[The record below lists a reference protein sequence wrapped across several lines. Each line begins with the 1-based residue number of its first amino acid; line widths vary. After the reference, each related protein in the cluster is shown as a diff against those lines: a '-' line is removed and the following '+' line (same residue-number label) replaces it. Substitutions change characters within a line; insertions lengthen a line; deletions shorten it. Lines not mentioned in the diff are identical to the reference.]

1 MLANL
6 LKQHEEMLA
15 NFQKAAGM
23 QPVGNARH
31 VFKNLWKC
39 SPFFKNRKMLAYF
52 TPPRGAPTR
61 PTPTHYKSIPRRLT
75 EP

>member
-1 MLANL
+1 MLANM

-15 NFQKAAGM
+15 NFQKAAGT

-39 SPFFKNRKMLAYF
+39 SPFFENRKMLAYF
-52 TPPRGAPTR
+52 NSSPPPTL
-61 PTPTHYKSIPRRLT
+61 PRSSYRT
-75 EP
+75 